1 MRKKNYKGRCEKR
14 KLSKCEG
21 VCKTYDALQYAYADM
36 LEADNDIIEI
46 RCNVQLEGMDYTSDF
61 LCVKANGEYM
71 VRECIYRKL
80 LTKPRTIA
88 LLELSRHYWMVTK
101 NIADW
106 GIVIDGEK

>member
-21 VCKTYDALQYAYADM
+21 VCKTYDVLQYAYADM
-36 LEADNDIIEI
+36 LEANNDIVEI

-71 VRECIYRKL
+71 VRSAYIESYL
-80 LTKPRTIA
+80 LS
-88 LLELSRHYWMVTK
+88 L
-101 NIADW
+101 
-106 GIVIDGEK
+106 